1 MDHFKE
7 ERPWPR
13 DITFLF
19 AIVTLLLSVSQCVTL
34 VKFTALPPSLSY
46 IPFDHFLAEVQMQVA
61 LRSTDIA
68 LLLETDD
75 HRIVTESKL
84 SLLRRTV
91 LLLTG
96 LAWLLILGL
105 WINQEFRNT

>member
-1 MDHFKE
+1 
-7 ERPWPR
+7 
-13 DITFLF
+13 
-19 AIVTLLLSVSQCVTL
+19 
-34 VKFTALPPSLSY
+34 
-46 IPFDHFLAEVQMQVA
+46 MQVA

-84 SLLRRTV
+84 SLLRRTA

-96 LAWLLILGL
+96 LALLLILGL
-105 WINQEFRNT
+105 WINQDFRYT

>member
-1 MDHFKE
+1 
-7 ERPWPR
+7 
-13 DITFLF
+13 
-19 AIVTLLLSVSQCVTL
+19 
-34 VKFTALPPSLSY
+34 
-46 IPFDHFLAEVQMQVA
+46 MQVA

-84 SLLRRTV
+84 SLLRRTA

>member
-1 MDHFKE
+1 
-7 ERPWPR
+7 
-13 DITFLF
+13 
-19 AIVTLLLSVSQCVTL
+19 
-34 VKFTALPPSLSY
+34 
-46 IPFDHFLAEVQMQVA
+46 MQVA

-105 WINQEFRNT
+105 WINQDFRYT